1 MDVPGGSDA
10 QAQRFEQIQAELL
23 GRWPETR
30 LEPSLDRIAALVQL
44 LGDPQRA
51 YPVIQVAGTNGK
63 SSTAR
68 MVESMLRGFGLRTG
82 LFTSPHVTDIRERIV
97 IDGQPISVE
106 RFVDVYDDVAPYLGI
121 VDDRFLDTPLS
132 YFEVLTAMGYAA
144 FADAPV
150 GVAVV
155 ETGMGGTWD
164 ATNVADGVVAVVT
177 PIDIDHTDY
186 LGPDVATIATEK
198 AGIISTGAVAV
209 LAQQSL
215 AAAEVLLQ
223 RCADVGATVV
233 REGLEFGVRA
243 RDIAVG
249 GQVLAL
255 QTRAGVY
262 DDIVLPM
269 HGVHQAHNAAVAL
282 AAAEAFFG
290 TGEQMLDLEVVRHG
304 FASVTSPGRM
314 EIVRRSPTIMLD
326 AAHNPHGARALAQAL
341 QEEFAFDRL
350 VGVVGVLADKDAAG
364 ILEALEPVLDCVVVT
379 EARTPRAMPVD
390 ALAAVAVEVFG
401 EDRVE
406 VQALLPDALDA
417 AIALVDDPA
426 ALGGSGVVVTGSVI
440 TAGEARRLLAGS

>member
-1 MDVPGGSDA
+1 MGVAGDSEA
-10 QAQRFEQIQAELL
+10 HSQRFVEIQAELL
-23 GRWPETR
+23 ARWPETR
-30 LEPSLDRIAALVQL
+30 LEPSLDRIAALAEL

-68 MVESMLRGFGLRTG
+68 IIESLLRAFGLRTG
-82 LFTSPHVTDIRERIV
+82 LFTSPHLTDIRERIG
-97 IDGQPISVE
+97 IDGRPISVE
-106 RFVDVYDDVAPYLGI
+106 RFVDVYDDIAPYLGI

-164 ATNVADGVVAVVT
+164 ATNVADGVVAVIT

-186 LGPDVATIATEK
+186 LGTEVATIAAEK
-198 AGIISTGAVAV
+198 AGIIGTGAVAV

-215 AAAEVLLQ
+215 AAAEVLVE
-223 RCADVGATVV
+223 RCADVGATLV

-243 RDIAVG
+243 RDVAVG

-262 DDIVLPM
+262 DDIVLPL
-269 HGVHQAHNAAVAL
+269 HGAHQAHNAALAL
-282 AAAEAFFG
+282 AAVEAFFG
-290 TGEQMLDLEVVRHG
+290 ARDQMLDVTVVRDG

-326 AAHNPHGARALAQAL
+326 AAHNPHGARALAHAL

-350 VGVVGVLADKDAAG
+350 VGVVGVLVDKDAAG
-364 ILEALEPVLDCVVVT
+364 LLAALEPVLDQVVVT
-379 EARTPRAMPVD
+379 QARTPRATPVD
-390 ALAAVAVEVFG
+390 ALAAIAVEVFG
-401 EDRVE
+401 EDRV
-406 VQALLPDALDA
+406 VAQPLLPDALDT

-426 ALGGSGVVVTGSVI
+426 AMGGTGVVVTGSVI